1 MNNQSFMTKP
11 TLVDLYPDKYNQG
24 LHYHLFMVNLGRY
37 NESCDTLVDTCGRIY
52 VSNKKR
58 M

>member
-1 MNNQSFMTKP
+1 MTKP
-11 TLVDLYPDKYNQG
+11 TLVDLYPDKCNQG